1 MTTIPSIDMNTAV
14 SAEPSQTSLTP
25 MTPLAS
31 LASLDT
37 VTGGMTPQTTPT
49 PGAETSFQRAMAEP
63 IAENAALG
71 EAFAAAVAA
80 TVASPESPGP
90 TSLTT
95 PTSPTTPEPPTSPTT
110 PEPAAPAA
118 LGRGGAPTP
127 PAATMSS
134 DVSDDRVVSDV
145 RPETLATT
153 GDVRSSQSSLASQTS
168 LGPTSLTPPTS
179 PTTQEPAAPAAL
191 GRGGAPTPPAAAKS
205 GDVSD
210 VRVDSDV
217 RPGTVATTGD
227 VSDDGGET
235 PAVLA
240 AAPNP
245 TSLTP
250 PTSLATPTSADS
262 SSVTAADVVR
272 AQVAATVVN
281 GAAPT
286 EASAPAEVL
295 VQAANAVADTLLVS
309 PGLLR
314 GQGEIVVQLRPD
326 VLDGTEVRIAVTGRQ
341 LDVQFCPTTVDMS
354 VMLEN
359 GRAQIASCLS
369 AKIAAFNVTVDVRK
383 KRA

>member
-25 MTPLAS
+25 MTPLTS
-31 LASLDT
+31 LTSLDT
-37 VTGGMTPQTTPT
+37 TTGGMTPQTTPT

-80 TVASPESPGP
+80 TVASPASPSP

-95 PTSPTTPEPPTSPTT
+95 PTSPTT

-168 LGPTSLTPPTS
+168 PGHTSLTPPTS

-359 GRAQIASCLS
+359 GRAQIANCLS

>member
-1 MTTIPSIDMNTAV
+1 MNTAV

-31 LASLDT
+31 LASLTSLDT
-37 VTGGMTPQTTPT
+37 TTGGMTPQTTPT
-49 PGAETSFQRAMAEP
+49 PGAENSFQRAMAEP

-80 TVASPESPGP
+80 TIASPA
-90 TSLTT
+90 
-95 PTSPTTPEPPTSPTT
+95 SPTTASN
-110 PEPAAPAA
+110 
-118 LGRGGAPTP
+118 
-127 PAATMSS
+127 
-134 DVSDDRVVSDV
+134 DVSDDRVV
-145 RPETLATT
+145 
-153 GDVRSSQSSLASQTS
+153 
-168 LGPTSLTPPTS
+168 
-179 PTTQEPAAPAAL
+179 
-191 GRGGAPTPPAAAKS
+191 
-205 GDVSD
+205 
-210 VRVDSDV
+210 SDV

-227 VSDDGGET
+227 VSDDGGEM

-359 GRAQIASCLS
+359 GRTQIANCLS

>member
-1 MTTIPSIDMNTAV
+1 MNTAV
-14 SAEPSQTSLTP
+14 SAEPSQASLTP

-31 LASLDT
+31 LASLTSLDT
-37 VTGGMTPQTTPT
+37 ATGGMTPQATPT

-80 TVASPESPGP
+80 TVASPASPSP

-95 PTSPTTPEPPTSPTT
+95 PTSPTTP
-110 PEPAAPAA
+110 
-118 LGRGGAPTP
+118 
-127 PAATMSS
+127 
-134 DVSDDRVVSDV
+134 
-145 RPETLATT
+145 
-153 GDVRSSQSSLASQTS
+153 
-168 LGPTSLTPPTS
+168 
-179 PTTQEPAAPAAL
+179 EPAAPAAL

-210 VRVDSDV
+210 DRVVSDV
-217 RPGTVATTGD
+217 RPGTLATTGD

-245 TSLTP
+245 TSLMT

-359 GRAQIASCLS
+359 GRTQIASCLS